1 MEVPFSHR
9 DSQPMDES
17 LTLHTFAGP
26 AKQAVQKLRR
36 DSLLLREVIFAVA
49 PVGKLAEASLSE
61 CRAGGDPGSNPPP
74 GRESDPGPVAFSPP
88 EPPGWVEGEENPGAL
103 DAAILGRAQLS
114 GERCAM
120 PTKGRERTESLF
132 GEGCP
137 ATPLGAAAGKP
148 PVPGHRPCLAARPP
162 ELTPGGSS
170 AFPDFSWIVR
180 ANDRAYHEQ
189 FQKRYAYCL
198 KKKKYAGNAI
208 KTAKYNVLTFLPL
221 NLFEQF
227 HRVANLYF
235 LHIILLQTIPE
246 ISTLPWFA
254 LLFPITILLSIRGI
268 RDLIDDI
275 ARHRSDGEIN
285 SRPCEILT
293 GESFSKK
300 QWKDIR
306 VGDIVCLRKDSFV
319 PADLLLLSSS
329 EPSSL
334 CYVETM
340 DIDGETNL
348 KYRQALL
355 VTHQELTSVD
365 KLASFDGKVTCE
377 EPNSRLHTF
386 IGTLEWCGET
396 YSLDSEQIL
405 LRGCRVRN
413 TEVCYGL
420 VIYAGFDSKIMKN
433 CGKIKLKK
441 TKLNHLMDRIVLLIS
456 LALILTSLGLAVG
469 SGISVTTFRQEHGYL
484 SVFYAHTTPAQ
495 HAFYTFWG
503 FLILLSFVLP
513 MAMLITFEFIYL
525 VNSCFINWDLEMYY
539 APKDTPAK
547 ARSTSLNDQLGQIQY
562 IFSDK
567 TGTLTQNIMTFK
579 KCCIDGKIYGSNRS
593 SHGNPME
600 ALLSWNKY
608 WDPKLEFYDP
618 LLINTILRDDDP
630 ILKEFLRLL
639 ALCHTVMVEEKE
651 SQLIYQ
657 AASPDEEA
665 LVSAARNMGYVFL
678 SRTQDTIT
686 ISELGQERTYKVLA
700 LLDFN
705 SVRKRMSVLVRD
717 PEGRIRLYTKGA
729 DVVILERLHSDRSS
743 EAYTVKALNSFA
755 EETLRTLCLATKEVV
770 EEEYAQWSKK
780 HHAASVS
787 LQDRAQELDKLL
799 GVTAIEDKLQE
810 GVPETI
816 HLLKRGG
823 MKVWVLTGDKQE
835 TAVNIG
841 FASQLLSDDMTILG
855 ESEICEILKSSSNS
869 DLSLAGSGEALFG
882 PDSPQRFQASFALDK
897 TALVVTGDF
906 LDKILHATGDE
917 QETRKPSV
925 WDRFRCGW
933 AKAKEDPRNAVEEAF
948 VELATACQAVICC
961 RVTPKQK
968 ALIIQ
973 MVKRHK
979 NAIAL
984 AIGDGANDVN
994 MIKTADIG
1002 VGISGQEG
1010 MQAVQCSDYALAQF
1024 RYLQRLL
1031 FVHGRWSYLRICKFL
1046 RYFFYKTFA
1055 GMMSQIWFAFYTGF
1069 TAQPLLEGWFLALYN
1084 VFYTSYPVLC
1094 MGMFEQDVNAEKS
1107 LKFPELYKAGQK
1119 DLFFNF
1125 RTFCLSF
1132 IQGSFVSLASFYIA
1146 LWACEDKV
1154 GVRIVGDYQSFAMIV
1169 ATSAILTVTVEIIL
1183 DVKFWTVF
1191 SVMAIFLSL
1200 VLYCLCSYLT
1210 QSFQA
1215 YTTAP
1220 TVFQFPD
1227 ASKNALTDPTALL
1240 VILLSVIVNTIPS
1253 LAIRFMHSI
1262 TVPRTMSEMAQVRDL
1277 KMKMSMVELTSH
1289 VRRDSH
1295 WSRSSYAF
1303 SHKEGYAD
1311 LISKGASMRIKGPR
1325 VCSELNGFHRTPL
1338 PGKEGSV
1345 PAADVAY
1352 SHDVTAQQTFLPC

>member
-1 MEVPFSHR
+1 F
-9 DSQPMDES
+9 
-17 LTLHTFAGP
+17 T
-26 AKQAVQKLRR
+26 
-36 DSLLLREVIFAVA
+36 
-49 PVGKLAEASLSE
+49 
-61 CRAGGDPGSNPPP
+61 
-74 GRESDPGPVAFSPP
+74 
-88 EPPGWVEGEENPGAL
+88 
-103 DAAILGRAQLS
+103 
-114 GERCAM
+114 
-120 PTKGRERTESLF
+120 
-132 GEGCP
+132 
-137 ATPLGAAAGKP
+137 
-148 PVPGHRPCLAARPP
+148 
-162 ELTPGGSS
+162 
-170 AFPDFSWIVR
+170 WIVK

-189 FQKRYAYCL
+189 FRKRYAYCL
-198 KKKKYAGNAI
+198 KKKKYAGNSI

-221 NLFEQF
+221 NLYEQF

-235 LHIILLQTIPE
+235 LHVILLQSIPE

-254 LLFPITILLSIRGI
+254 LLFPISILLSIRGI

-293 GESFSKK
+293 GGRFRKK
-300 QWKDIR
+300 QWKDIH

-319 PADLLLLSSS
+319 P
-329 EPSSL
+329 
-334 CYVETM
+334 
-340 DIDGETNL
+340 TNL

-355 VTHQELTSVD
+355 VTHQELTSVENMV
-365 KLASFDGKVTCE
+365 SFNGKVTCE
-377 EPNSRLHTF
+377 EPNSRLHHF
-386 IGTLEWCGET
+386 IGTLEWRGET
-396 YSLDSEQIL
+396 YPLDTEQIL
-405 LRGCRVRN
+405 LRGCRIRN
-413 TEVCYGL
+413 TEICYGL
-420 VIYAGFDSKIMKN
+420 VIYAGSDSKIMKN

-441 TKLNHLMDRIVLLIS
+441 TKLNRLMDRIVLLIS

-469 SGISVTTFRQEHGYL
+469 SGLWVAKFRQEHNYL
-484 SVFYAHTTPAQ
+484 SVFYTNTSAAK
-495 HAFYTFWG
+495 HAFYAFWG
-503 FLILLSFVLP
+503 FIILLSFVLP

-539 APKDTPAK
+539 VPKDTPAK

-593 SHGNPME
+593 SNTNLME
-600 ALLSWNKY
+600 DLLSWNKY
-608 WDPKLEFYDP
+608 WDMKLEFYDP
-618 LLINTILRDDDP
+618 LLMSTIQQDDNPVLR
-630 ILKEFLRLL
+630 EFLRLL

-665 LVSAARNMGYVFL
+665 LVTAARNMGYVFL

-686 ISELGQERTYKVLA
+686 ISELGKERTYKVLA

-705 SVRKRMSVLVRD
+705 SVRKRMSVLANGHHD
-717 PEGRIRLYTKGA
+717 
-729 DVVILERLHSDRSS
+729 
-743 EAYTVKALNSFA
+743 
-755 EETLRTLCLATKEVV
+755 TLWA
-770 EEEYAQWSKK
+770 
-780 HHAASVS
+780 
-787 LQDRAQELDKLL
+787 LL
-799 GVTAIEDKLQE
+799 GATAIEDKLQE

-855 ESEICEILKSSSNS
+855 ETEICEILKSSGSSDNS
-869 DLSLAGSGEALFG
+869 MAGSGEALFG
-882 PDSPQRFQASFALDK
+882 CDSPQHFQASFIHDK
-897 TALVVTGDF
+897 MALVVSGDF
-906 LDKILHATGDE
+906 LDKILHAAGEE
-917 QETRKPSV
+917 QGKRKPSA
-925 WDRFRCGW
+925 WEWFRGCRVK
-933 AKAKEDPRNAVEEAF
+933 AKANHRDSVEEAF

-968 ALIIQ
+968 ALIVQ

-1055 GMMSQIWFAFYTGF
+1055 GMMAQIWFAFYTGF
-1069 TAQPLLEGWFLALYN
+1069 TAQPLFEGWFLALYN

-1094 MGMFEQDVNAEKS
+1094 MGMFEQDVSAKKS

-1119 DLFFNF
+1119 DLLFNF
-1125 RTFCLSF
+1125 RTFCLAF
-1132 IQGSFVSLASFYIA
+1132 IQGSFVSLATFYIA
-1146 LWACEDKV
+1146 LWAYEDKA
-1154 GVRIVGDYQSFAMIV
+1154 GVRIVGDYQSFAMII
-1169 ATSAILTVTVEIIL
+1169 ATSAIMTVTVEIIL

-1191 SVMAIFLSL
+1191 SILAIFLSL
-1200 VLYCLCSYLT
+1200 ILYCLCSYLT

-1215 YTTAP
+1215 YETAP

-1240 VILLSVIVNTIPS
+1240 VVLLSVTVSILPS
-1253 LAIRFMHSI
+1253 LAIRFLRSI
-1262 TVPRTMSEMAQVRDL
+1262 TVLRTMSEIAQARDL
-1277 KMKMSMVELTSH
+1277 EKKPSMVELTSH
-1289 VRRDSH
+1289 VRRDCH
-1295 WSRSSYAF
+1295 WRRSSYAF

-1311 LISKGASMRIKGPR
+1311 LISRGASLRSKGPQVR
-1325 VCSELNGFHRTPL
+1325 GQINGFHHTLL
-1338 PGKEGSV
+1338 PGKESTEDI
-1345 PAADVAY
+1345 AS
-1352 SHDVTAQQTFLPC
+1352 SHDVLAQHLTC

>member
-1 MEVPFSHR
+1 MADME
-9 DSQPMDES
+9 SQGS
-17 LTLHTFAGP
+17 Y
-26 AKQAVQKLRR
+26 QK
-36 DSLLLREVIFAVA
+36 AT
-49 PVGKLAEASLSE
+49 K
-61 CRAGGDPGSNPPP
+61 
-74 GRESDPGPVAFSPP
+74 
-88 EPPGWVEGEENPGAL
+88 
-103 DAAILGRAQLS
+103 AQQ
-114 GERCAM
+114 
-120 PTKGRERTESLF
+120 
-132 GEGCP
+132 
-137 ATPLGAAAGKP
+137 
-148 PVPGHRPCLAARPP
+148 
-162 ELTPGGSS
+162 
-170 AFPDFSWIVR
+170 DFTWTVK

-189 FQKRYAYCL
+189 FQKRFACCL

-221 NLFEQF
+221 NLYEQF

-235 LHIILLQTIPE
+235 LSIILLQSFPE

-254 LLFPITILLSIRGI
+254 LLLPISILLGIRGI

-275 ARHRSDGEIN
+275 VRHQSDGEIN

-293 GESFSKK
+293 EGRFHKK
-300 QWKDIR
+300 KWRDIH

-329 EPSSL
+329 EPNSL

-355 VTHQELTSVD
+355 VTHQELANVENM
-365 KLASFDGKVTCE
+365 ASFDGIVTCE
-377 EPNSRLHTF
+377 GPNSRLHHF
-386 IGTLEWCGET
+386 IGTLEWHGET
-396 YSLDSEQIL
+396 HPVDTEQIL
-405 LRGCRVRN
+405 LRGCRIRN

-420 VIYAGFDSKIMKN
+420 VIYAGADSKIMKN
-433 CGKIKLKK
+433 CGKIRLKK
-441 TKLNHLMDRIVLLIS
+441 TKLNRLMDRIIMLICVVLL
-456 LALILTSLGLAVG
+456 LTSFALAVG
-469 SGISVTTFRQEHGYL
+469 SGIWATKFRQEHGYL
-484 SVFYAHTTPAQ
+484 FVFYADGSAAKY
-495 HAFYTFWG
+495 AFYAFWG
-503 FLILLSFVLP
+503 FVILLGFVLP

-547 ARSTSLNDQLGQIQY
+547 ARSTSLNDQLGQIEY
-562 IFSDK
+562 VFSDK

-579 KCCIDGKIYGSNRS
+579 KCCIDGTIYGNGSNS
-593 SHGNPME
+593 SSNSNPTE

-608 WDPKLEFYDP
+608 WDAKLEFYDP
-618 LLINTILRDDDP
+618 LLTSAIRRDDNPILR
-630 ILKEFLRLL
+630 EFLRLL

-651 SQLIYQ
+651 NQLIYQ

-665 LVSAARNMGYVFL
+665 LVTAARNLGYVFL

-686 ISELGQERTYKVLA
+686 ISELGKERTYKVLA

-729 DVVILERLHSDRSS
+729 DTVILERLHSDHSS

-755 EETLRTLCLATKEVV
+755 EETLRTLCLATKEVE
-770 EEEYAQWSKK
+770 EEEYAQWSQK
-780 HHAASVS
+780 HRSATVL
-787 LQDRAQELDKLL
+787 LQNRAQELDKVYEEIERDLQLL
-799 GVTAIEDKLQE
+799 GATAIEDKLQE

-841 FASQLLSDDMTILG
+841 FASHLLSDDMTILG
-855 ESEICEILKSSSNS
+855 ETEICEILKSSSNNIS
-869 DLSLAGSGEALFG
+869 SLTSSGEALFG
-882 PDSPQRFQASFALDK
+882 CDSPLNFKASFACDK
-897 TALVVTGDF
+897 TALVVSGDF
-906 LDKILHATGDE
+906 LDKILHAAGDE
-917 QETRKPSV
+917 QGKKKQSAWE
-925 WDRFRCGW
+925 RFCGCR
-933 AKAKEDPRNAVEEAF
+933 AKANVDDRNAVEEAF

-968 ALIIQ
+968 ALVVQ

-1031 FVHGRWSYLRICKFL
+1031 FVHGRWSYLRVCKFL

-1055 GMMSQIWFAFYTGF
+1055 GMMVQIWFAFYTGF
-1069 TAQPLLEGWFLALYN
+1069 TAQPLLEGWFLAFYN

-1094 MGMFEQDVNAEKS
+1094 MGMLEQDVSAKKS

-1119 DLFFNF
+1119 DLLFNF
-1125 RTFCLSF
+1125 RTFGLSF
-1132 IQGSFVSLASFYIA
+1132 IQGSFASLVNFYIA
-1146 LWACEDKV
+1146 LWACEDKA
-1154 GVRIVGDYQSFAMIV
+1154 GTRIIGDYQSFAMII

-1183 DVKFWTVF
+1183 EVKFWTVF
-1191 SVMAIFLSL
+1191 SVLAVALSV
-1200 VLYCLCSYLT
+1200 VLYCFFSYLT
-1210 QSFQA
+1210 QSPQA
-1215 YTTAP
+1215 YQTAP
-1220 TVFQFPD
+1220 LVFQFPD
-1227 ASKNALTDPTALL
+1227 ASKNALTDPLALL
-1240 VILLSVIVNTIPS
+1240 VVLLSVTVNTIPS
-1253 LAIRFMHSI
+1253 LAARFLRSM
-1262 TVPRTMSEMAQVRDL
+1262 TVSRTMMEVVQARDL
-1277 KMKMSMVELTSH
+1277 KTKPSTVELTSH
-1289 VRRDSH
+1289 FRRDSP
-1295 WSRSSYAF
+1295 WRRSGYAF

-1311 LISKGASMRIKGPR
+1311 LISKGASLRLKGPQ
-1325 VCSELNGFHRTPL
+1325 VLSELNGFHHALP
-1338 PGKEGSV
+1338 PGKEGSTTAED
-1345 PAADVAY
+1345 AASD
-1352 SHDVTAQQTFLPC
+1352 HDVTAPLKFLPC